1 MDKRH
6 LRRIHI
12 VQNLFSWSYQP
23 QKEALPYPEQ
33 EKTFK
38 VLENLKTIDASI
50 EKYAE
55 KFTLEKIARTDL
67 AILRLGIYELTIENE
82 LPPKVVIDE
91 AVEIAKELGGEKSY
105 AFINAVLGKV
115 LENKTNPKI

>member
-6 LRRIHI
+6 LKRIHI
-12 VQNLFSWSYQP
+12 VQNLYAWSFH
-23 QKEALPYPEQ
+23 QKPESFVNEED
-33 EKTFK
+33 EKTK
-38 VLENLKTIDASI
+38 AVIEHLTEIDESI
-50 EKYAE
+50 VKFAE
-55 KFTLEKIARTDL
+55 KFSLDKIAKTDL
-67 AILRLGIYELTIENE
+67 AILRLGIYELLFEKT

-115 LENKTNPKI
+115 LLGIS